1 MSVPGFEQFLENG
14 KKLSSNRIE
23 IFNIMS
29 MEVDDIAKDQHTLI
43 YRGFRLYFCMRK
55 TSLDHPRITR
65 ICERIPYSANM
76 IFEMSR
82 HLGNYIGAKCANRMI
97 AINQH
102 ARYVQGTLELAK
114 RTHDEPIDTYFTEWL
129 TYLDADPENK
139 IGFVCFCKPQ
149 KCHTE
154 NYKNELM
161 KQMHTNNIPLHLPNS
176 ISKP

>member
-1 MSVPGFEQFLENG
+1 MTVLGFEHFLENG
-14 KKLSSNRIE
+14 KKLTSNRIE

-29 MEVDDIAKDQHTLI
+29 MEINEISKSGNNLM
-43 YRGFRLYFCMRK
+43 YRGFNLYFCMRN
-55 TSLDHPRITR
+55 TSLSHPKFNSIFD
-65 ICERIPYSANM
+65 RIPYSFKYIN
-76 IFEMSR
+76 EMSR
-82 HLGNYIGAKCANRMI
+82 HLGNYAGRGCANRMI

-114 RTHDEPIDTYFTEWL
+114 KTHDEPIADYFDEWL
-129 TYLDADPENK
+129 TYLNDNPQNK

-161 KQMHTNNIPLHLPNS
+161 KQMNNKNIPLHLS
-176 ISKP
+176 HSTFK